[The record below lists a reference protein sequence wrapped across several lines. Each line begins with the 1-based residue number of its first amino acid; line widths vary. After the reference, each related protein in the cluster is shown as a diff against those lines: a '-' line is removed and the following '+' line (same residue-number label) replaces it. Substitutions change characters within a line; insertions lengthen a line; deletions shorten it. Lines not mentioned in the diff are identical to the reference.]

1 MDRVD
6 ARVKSEHDVSQ
17 GNSMTEA
24 QEEYDDRMLTLLQ
37 MIWGEGYLSPGGP
50 RAVREIVG
58 GLDLTGKRVLDIG
71 CGLGGL
77 DQVLL
82 TLGAAHVTG
91 IDVAALIV
99 TLGQERIRRSG
110 LGNRLEIQLVEPG
123 PLPFGDSSFDIVFG
137 KDAWLHIADKS
148 AHFAEVLRV
157 LKPGGRLAAGD
168 WMKSPGLY
176 SSDME
181 YFFKMEGLTYH
192 LVTLAEYG
200 RFLHDAGFVDIRLTD
215 ITERYRAE
223 AHDEL
228 TRMKGELAAMMH
240 AEMGAEGNAH
250 FLEDWRSLT
259 VVLDKGELRPARIWA
274 RKPG

>member
-1 MDRVD
+1 MTD
-6 ARVKSEHDVSQ
+6 AH
-17 GNSMTEA
+17 
-24 QEEYDDRMLTLLQ
+24 EEYDDRMLTLLQ

-50 RAVREIVG
+50 QAVREIAG

-91 IDVAALIV
+91 IDVAPLIAK
-99 TLGQERIRRSG
+99 LGQDRIRRSG
-110 LGNRLEIQLVEPG
+110 LANRIDIQLVEPG
-123 PLPFGDSSFDIVFG
+123 PLPFADASFDVVFG
-137 KDAWLHIADKS
+137 KDAWLHILDKD
-148 AHFAEVLRV
+148 AHFSEVYRV

-168 WMKSPGLY
+168 WMKSPGRY
-176 SSDME
+176 SDDME
-181 YFFKMEGLTYH
+181 YFFKLEGLTYH

-200 RFLHDAGFVDIRLTD
+200 QYIHAAGFIDVRLTD
-215 ITERYRAE
+215 ITERYRAD
-223 AHDEL
+223 AHEEL
-228 TRMKGELAAMMH
+228 ARMKGELAEMML

-259 VVLDKGELRPARIWA
+259 VVLDKGELRPAQLWA
-274 RKPG
+274 RKPLAT